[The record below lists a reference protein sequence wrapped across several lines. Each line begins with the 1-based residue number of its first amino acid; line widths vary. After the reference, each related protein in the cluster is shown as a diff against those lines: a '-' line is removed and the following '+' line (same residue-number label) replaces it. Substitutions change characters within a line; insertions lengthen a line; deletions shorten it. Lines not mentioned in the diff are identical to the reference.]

1 MENTPK
7 EIVVTV
13 PESLAG
19 ISIRKDI
26 HYSDDTVIS
35 IRVEEHDPGR
45 YSGSG
50 PDFTF
55 YAKGHDIVPI
65 EDIMQDFR
73 QPMGVATYKSQ
84 GKRGINLQIACDF
97 Y

>member
-55 YAKGHDIVPI
+55 NLLKCMLHSIALV
-65 EDIMQDFR
+65 
-73 QPMGVATYKSQ
+73 GVMREESAVTFHGETLLDTCGDSAV
-84 GKRGINLQIACDF
+84 LL
-97 Y
+97 

>member
-45 YSGSG
+45 YSG
-50 PDFTF
+50 
-55 YAKGHDIVPI
+55 
-65 EDIMQDFR
+65 
-73 QPMGVATYKSQ
+73 
-84 GKRGINLQIACDF
+84 RGCKWQSVLLAAF
-97 Y
+97 

>member
-55 YAKGHDIVPI
+55 YAKGHTI
-65 EDIMQDFR
+65 ESNSIWTMSYVLKQT
-73 QPMGVATYKSQ
+73 ATIPLYTSRMTR
-84 GKRGINLQIACDF
+84 KRE
-97 Y
+97 

>member
-45 YSGSG
+45 YTQVAVRISLSMRR
-50 PDFTF
+50 DT
-55 YAKGHDIVPI
+55 I
-65 EDIMQDFR
+65 ESNSIWTMSYVLKQT
-73 QPMGVATYKSQ
+73 ATIPLYTSRMTR
-84 GKRGINLQIACDF
+84 KRE
-97 Y
+97 